1 MVLPSIQYLIEEAQ
15 RNTFPREY
23 SIENIMRCLNYQPNR
38 IDVEK
43 VNIFLEII
51 ENLHNIRIRHNISRQ
66 DPEQY

>member
-15 RNTFPREY
+15 KDTFPREY

-38 IDVEK
+38 IDVK
-43 VNIFLEII
+43 NVYKFLETI
-51 ENLHNIRIRHNISRQ
+51 ENRHNIRIRHNINRQ